1 MFHGKGPTVGLLH
14 MGYKNISIRYDLA
27 NFGFS
32 QAAFVT
38 GHSFFVAERF
48 CSCTV
53 YFDVYM

>member
-1 MFHGKGPTVGLLH
+1 